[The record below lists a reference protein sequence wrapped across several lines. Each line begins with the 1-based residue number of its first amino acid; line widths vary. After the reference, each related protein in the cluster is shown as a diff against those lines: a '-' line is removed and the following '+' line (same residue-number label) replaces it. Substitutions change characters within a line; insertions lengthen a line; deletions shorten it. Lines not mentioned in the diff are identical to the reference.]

1 MTGERHSDVGPEIPA
16 VENHTQRVQLRRTC
30 GAGRPPA
37 AGGQSGN
44 MTFRWGVL
52 HWQAGEGLDMLQ
64 FPFRK
69 TSVTDWSTGG
79 VNQLDS
85 VGEHGNV
92 LTEKSTGN
100 GEWILHV
107 VKRVGTAW
115 GTLLRLVSIKQK
127 KNTDLTTVAGP
138 RDHVLKSFNKGMARS
153 KWKIRGHSWHLWC
166 WDIST

>member
-1 MTGERHSDVGPEIPA
+1 MGSLFFVKKRNFKIYIYIFLNIFHFVHILMTGGRHSDVGPETPA

-30 GAGRPPA
+30 GGGRPPA
-37 AGGQSGN
+37 AGGHSGN

-52 HWQAGEGLDMLQ
+52 HSQAGEGSDMFQ

-100 GEWILHV
+100 GE
-107 VKRVGTAW
+107 
-115 GTLLRLVSIKQK
+115 
-127 KNTDLTTVAGP
+127 
-138 RDHVLKSFNKGMARS
+138 
-153 KWKIRGHSWHLWC
+153 
-166 WDIST
+166 